1 MAGNQGSFETAGPR
15 QRIGFGSAFE
25 YYQTNG
31 QEKNLCAF
39 VLTSTGFPLIMLV
52 LNRLFFLYGGFSMA
66 ASFRRIP
73 VLLLLIL
80 QGSFSL
86 DSSAQQPPAGPTGP
100 LQLTL
105 KEAVQLAL
113 KQNPQRIIAQLLVS
127 ESDRNSQ
134 IARAA
139 LLPQARVAASGSVNQ
154 YNLQSIERSKQ
165 RSDAGPFQVVEAG
178 PAFSQTL
185 LNLPLI
191 RGYQIGREGTRQA
204 RADEQTTREIVVNA
218 VVDQYLLILRAL
230 ATRDAANARVALA
243 QRLYEQATELQ
254 KTGIGLNIDTVR
266 ANVELQNERQN
277 LIDAETLTHTT
288 KYGLA
293 ALLDLP
299 RDQDLEVADRLDFYD
314 LPALD
319 RQLLLNQALTSR
331 PEIRSLNSQQ
341 RIAKLTTD
349 AAGEQRLP
357 QLDFSGFWYY
367 QGSRF
372 DNGVP
377 AYTYEVSLQFPL
389 FTGGRIRAEEA
400 HAKLEEQHVA
410 EIRRQLEAQIVN
422 DVKSALD
429 ELAAARNSVD
439 VANLGYK
446 LAQEEVAQAQRRFQ
460 AGVTTNVEVVTAQDA
475 LARAS
480 DNQIGALYQFNL
492 SRAALARAT
501 GEIEAMYT
509 K

>member
-1 MAGNQGSFETAGPR
+1 MGRNGSITHKVVSLR
-15 QRIGFGSAFE
+15 R
-25 YYQTNG
+25 
-31 QEKNLCAF
+31 
-39 VLTSTGFPLIMLV
+39 TS
-52 LNRLFFLYGGFSMA
+52 
-66 ASFRRIP
+66 

-80 QGSFSL
+80 KASSPL
-86 DSSAQQPPAGPTGP
+86 DSFAQQPAGSPGS

-105 KEAVQLAL
+105 KQAVQLAL
-113 KQNPQRIIAQLLVS
+113 KQNPQRVIAQLLVA
-127 ESDRNSQ
+127 ESDRNRQ

-139 LLPQARVAASGSVNQ
+139 LLPQANMAASGSVNQ
-154 YNLQSIERSKQ
+154 YNLQSIERSK
-165 RSDAGPFQVVEAG
+165 RNDAGPFQVVEAG

-191 RGYQIGREGTRQA
+191 RGYQIGREETRQA

-277 LIDAETLTHTT
+277 LIDAETQTHTT
-288 KYGLA
+288 KYDLA

-319 RQLLLNQALTSR
+319 RQSLLNQALASR

-349 AAGEQRLP
+349 SAGEQRLP

-372 DNGVP
+372 DNGIP
-377 AYTYEVSLQFPL
+377 AYTYEISLQFPL

-410 EIRRQLEAQIVN
+410 ETRRQLEAQIV
-422 DVKSALD
+422 DQVRSALD
-429 ELAAARNSVD
+429 ELTAARNSVD
-439 VANLGYK
+439 VASLGLQ

-460 AGVTTNVEVVTAQDA
+460 AGVTTNVEVITAQDA

-492 SRAALARAT
+492 SRASLARAT

>member
-1 MAGNQGSFETAGPR
+1 
-15 QRIGFGSAFE
+15 
-25 YYQTNG
+25 
-31 QEKNLCAF
+31 
-39 VLTSTGFPLIMLV
+39 
-52 LNRLFFLYGGFSMA
+52 MA
-66 ASFRRIP
+66 ASFRQIFIP
-73 VLLLLIL
+73 LVLIL
-80 QGSFSL
+80 QLSL
-86 DSSAQQPPAGPTGP
+86 PLAAIAQQPPAPPPAP

-105 KEAVQLAL
+105 KQAVQLAL
-113 KQNPQRIIAQLLVS
+113 KQNPQRVIAQLLVS

-134 IARAA
+134 IARSA
-139 LLPQARVAASGSVNQ
+139 LLPQANVAASGSINQ
-154 YNLQSIERSKQ
+154 YNFQSIERAPT
-165 RSDAGPFQVVEAG
+165 RSPAGPFQLVEAG
-178 PAFSQTL
+178 PTFSQSI
-185 LNLPLI
+185 LNFQKI
-191 RGYQIGREGTRQA
+191 RAYQIGREGTHQA

-230 ATRDAANARVALA
+230 ATRDAATSRVALA

-288 KYGLA
+288 RYGLA

-299 RDQDLEVADRLDFYD
+299 RDQDLDVADHLDFYD

-319 RQLLLNQALTSR
+319 KQSLLDQALTTR

-357 QLDFSGFWYY
+357 QLDFSGFWFY

-372 DNGVP
+372 NNGIP
-377 AYTYEVSLQFPL
+377 AYTYAVSLEFPV

-400 HAKLEEQHVA
+400 RARLEEQHVA
-410 EIRRQLEAQIVN
+410 ETRRQLEAQIV
-422 DVKSALD
+422 DEVKSALD
-429 ELAAARNSVD
+429 ELTAARNSVD
-439 VANLGYK
+439 VANLGLQ
-446 LAQEEVAQAQRRFQ
+446 LAQEEVDQAQRRFQ
-460 AGVTTNVEVVTAQDA
+460 AGVTTNVEVITAQDE

-492 SRAALARAT
+492 SRASLARAT
-501 GEIEAMYT
+501 GEIETMYT

>member
-1 MAGNQGSFETAGPR
+1 
-15 QRIGFGSAFE
+15 
-25 YYQTNG
+25 
-31 QEKNLCAF
+31 
-39 VLTSTGFPLIMLV
+39 
-52 LNRLFFLYGGFSMA
+52 MA
-66 ASFRRIP
+66 ASFRQIFAS
-73 VLLLLIL
+73 LALIL
-80 QGSFSL
+80 QVSL
-86 DSSAQQPPAGPTGP
+86 PLAAFAQQPPAAPPAP

-105 KEAVQLAL
+105 RQAVQVAL
-113 KQNPQRIIAQLLVS
+113 KQNPQRVIAQLLVS
-127 ESDRNSQ
+127 ESDRTSQ
-134 IARAA
+134 IARSA
-139 LLPQARVAASGSVNQ
+139 LLPQANVAASGSINQ
-154 YNLQSIERSKQ
+154 YNFQSIERAPT
-165 RSDAGPFQVVEAG
+165 RAPAGPFQVIEAG
-178 PAFSQTL
+178 PTFSQTI
-185 LNLPLI
+185 LNFQEI
-191 RGYQIGREGTRQA
+191 RAYQIGREGTHQA

-230 ATRDAANARVALA
+230 ATRDAASVRVKLA
-243 QRLYEQATELQ
+243 QRLYEQAGELQ
-254 KTGIGLNIDTVR
+254 KMGIGLSIDTVR

-299 RDQDLEVADRLDFYD
+299 RDQDLEVADHLDFYD

-319 RQLLLNQALTSR
+319 KQSLLDQALTSR
-331 PEIRSLNSQQ
+331 PEIRSLNSQR

-372 DNGVP
+372 NNGIP
-377 AYTYEVSLQFPL
+377 AYTYALSLEFPL

-400 HAKLEEQHVA
+400 RARLEEQHVA
-410 EIRRQLEAQIVN
+410 ESRRQLEAQIV
-422 DVKSALD
+422 DEVKSALD
-429 ELAAARNSVD
+429 ELTAARNSVD
-439 VANLGYK
+439 VANLGLQ
-446 LAQEEVAQAQRRFQ
+446 LAQEEVDQAQRRFA
-460 AGVTTNVEVVTAQDA
+460 AGVTTNVEVITAQDA

-480 DNQIGALYQFNL
+480 DNQIGALYQFNV
-492 SRAALARAT
+492 SRASLARAT

>member
-1 MAGNQGSFETAGPR
+1 
-15 QRIGFGSAFE
+15 
-25 YYQTNG
+25 
-31 QEKNLCAF
+31 
-39 VLTSTGFPLIMLV
+39 
-52 LNRLFFLYGGFSMA
+52 MA
-66 ASFRRIP
+66 ASFRQIF

-80 QGSFSL
+80 QVWSPLSCF
-86 DSSAQQPPAGPTGP
+86 AQQPPVSPPVA

-105 KEAVQLAL
+105 KQSVQLAL
-113 KQNPQRIIAQLLVS
+113 KQNPQRMIAQILVQ

-134 IARAA
+134 IARSA
-139 LLPQARVAASGSVNQ
+139 LLPQAHVVASGAINQ
-154 YNLQSIERSKQ
+154 YNIQSIERAPK
-165 RSDAGPFQVVEAG
+165 REELGPYQIINAG

-185 LNLPLI
+185 LDFQKI
-191 RGYQIGREGTRQA
+191 RAYQIGREGTHQA
-204 RADEQTTREIVVNA
+204 RANEQTTREIVVNA

-230 ATRDAANARVALA
+230 ATRDAANARVVLA

-299 RDQDLEVADRLDFYD
+299 RDQDLEVADHLDFYD
-314 LPALD
+314 VPALD
-319 RQLLLNQALTSR
+319 RQALLDQALTSR
-331 PEIRSLNSQQ
+331 PEIRSLDSQQ
-341 RIAKLTTD
+341 RIARLTTD

-357 QLDFSGFWYY
+357 SLDFSGFWFY

-372 DNGVP
+372 NNGIP
-377 AYTYEVSLQFPL
+377 AYTYAVSLEFPI

-422 DVKSALD
+422 EVKSALD
-429 ELAAARNSVD
+429 ELTAARNSVD
-439 VANLGYK
+439 VANLGLQ
-446 LAQEEVAQAQRRFQ
+446 LAQEEVAQAERRFA
-460 AGVTTNVEVVTAQDA
+460 AGVTTNVEVITAQDA

-492 SRAALARAT
+492 SRASLARAT